1 VTVSE
6 KYRKRFSE
14 KLRESLSKNDI
25 QQNQIFELNQ
35 SRKLA
40 EIQNELIESKL
51 NMIFD
56 SINAIS
62 NAKNLEDKYQFEIN
76 QLKTS
81 ESSLINDKQDLNQ
94 LNSRLIKER
103 DAYREE
109 CKEMVDIKA
118 RLEREREYFTRQNK
132 ENIQKLNGHIK
143 KLTENLDHEIEENI
157 N

>member
-1 VTVSE
+1 
-6 KYRKRFSE
+6 
-14 KLRESLSKNDI
+14 
-25 QQNQIFELNQ
+25 
-35 SRKLA
+35 
-40 EIQNELIESKL
+40 
-51 NMIFD
+51 MIFD